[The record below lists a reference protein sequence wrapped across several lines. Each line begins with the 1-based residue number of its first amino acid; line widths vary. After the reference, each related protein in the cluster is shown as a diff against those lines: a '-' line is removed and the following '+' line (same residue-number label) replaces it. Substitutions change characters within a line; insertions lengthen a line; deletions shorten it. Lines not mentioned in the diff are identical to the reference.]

1 MRWAG
6 RGGKDQPYQP
16 IAARERV
23 VYLTVPQPQNPRT
36 PELKWLGWKWL
47 RALNDPDHQIQFC
60 SPSLWN
66 TGLPYALVV
75 TMSPQSSLWV
85 PACTVLQSKQ
95 LYLAVFVSLSVS
107 LPTTQKMNPIRTG
120 LAVPLVLIGAF
131 SKVLSW
137 SWEVHPE
144 LSITK
149 FNNIISVNAACLF
162 HVVAGYSCH
171 RQRKTAI
178 WPGNFLFR
186 MLLCF

>member
-85 PACTVLQSKQ
+85 PACIDVSVRVCVCVCVYSTLVQTTVFGSIFI
-95 LYLAVFVSLSVS
+95 AVSELTHHTENEPYKDWLSYAS
-107 LPTTQKMNPIRTG
+107 CFDWG
-120 LAVPLVLIGAF
+120 LFKGI
-131 SKVLSW
+131 
-137 SWEVHPE
+137 E
-144 LSITK
+144 LKLRRSPW
-149 FNNIISVNAACLF
+149 VEY
-162 HVVAGYSCH
+162 HQV
-171 RQRKTAI
+171 Q
-178 WPGNFLFR
+178 
-186 MLLCF
+186 